1 MVLNSSI
8 MYKHALQQKTG
19 HARIASRKDERSR
32 KKETI
37 STSVYSLTSSP
48 PFLHPVDERQQKKE
62 NEGKCAHVAGEREKS
77 LAIHDVDGIV
87 DEIISFT
94 YP

>member
-1 MVLNSSI
+1 MLP
-8 MYKHALQQKTG
+8 
-19 HARIASRKDERSR
+19 RRW
-32 KKETI
+32 
-37 STSVYSLTSSP
+37 
-48 PFLHPVDERQQKKE
+48 
-62 NEGKCAHVAGEREKS
+62 GEREKS